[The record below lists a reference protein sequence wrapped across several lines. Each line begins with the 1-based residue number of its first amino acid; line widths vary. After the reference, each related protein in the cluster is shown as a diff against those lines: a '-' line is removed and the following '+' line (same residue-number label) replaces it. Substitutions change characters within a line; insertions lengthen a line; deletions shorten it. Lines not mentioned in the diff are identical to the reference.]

1 MRTLGY
7 TSSKCS
13 KWHIKIAWQVARK
26 KNSLWQCLTRST
38 FLSNYVLILFQ
49 ADFLLA
55 SRENKWPR
63 RVELSAGEYIMMH
76 NANVMVHFVPNNENE
91 NWSGEDSVARP
102 RVVRRGIADIED
114 EIDDGGWLFVAFPCI
129 SINWGLT
136 VETWEVICG
145 FLILLRELMALVL
158 KNLVKKLLLFW
169 IVLTLNPWDCTVC
182 K

>member
-26 KNSLWQCLTRST
+26 KNSLWQCLTHST

-114 EIDDGGWLFVAFPCI
+114 EIDDGGWLFVAFPYF

-136 VETWEVICG
+136 VETWEAICG
-145 FLILLRELMALVL
+145 FFNIYFALWINGISTEKLRPGSDAELFMSR
-158 KNLVKKLLLFW
+158 
-169 IVLTLNPWDCTVC
+169 T
-182 K
+182 

>member
-1 MRTLGY
+1 MAHQNCMA
-7 TSSKCS
+7 SCKE
-13 KWHIKIAWQVARK
+13 K

-102 RVVRRGIADIED
+102 RVVRRGVADIED
-114 EIDDGGWLFVAFPCI
+114 EIDDGG
-129 SINWGLT
+129 
-136 VETWEVICG
+136 
-145 FLILLRELMALVL
+145 
-158 KNLVKKLLLFW
+158 
-169 IVLTLNPWDCTVC
+169 
-182 K
+182 